1 MSEHLP
7 ASVDIASLVQSLAG
21 CDYNHFDIAE
31 IIGLPV
37 DQMRRD
43 YANQLKAREVLIDDA
58 YYCAQALVKRLR
70 RHLEA
75 GTHEQMPRH
84 VFNESA
90 KLVVETLK
98 SKGGWT
104 VNPVTATLNYD
115 MSNPEVVKA
124 LKVLGVELG

>member
-1 MSEHLP
+1 MSNLP
-7 ASVDIASLVQSLAG
+7 STVDISMLVQSLAG
-21 CDYNHFDIAE
+21 CDWNHGDIAE
-31 IIGLPV
+31 AIGLPV
-37 DQMRRD
+37 EQMRRD
-43 YANQLKAREVLIDDA
+43 YAQELKAREVLIDDA

-115 MSNPEVVKA
+115 MSNPDVVKA

>member
-1 MSEHLP
+1 
-7 ASVDIASLVQSLAG
+7 
-21 CDYNHFDIAE
+21 
-31 IIGLPV
+31 
-37 DQMRRD
+37 
-43 YANQLKAREVLIDDA
+43 
-58 YYCAQALVKRLR
+58 
-70 RHLEA
+70 
-75 GTHEQMPRH
+75 MPRH